1 MPAGLAPAVVAL
13 VPDSVKR
20 TNFIVAIDTPT
31 PRRWTPYPTGLVV
44 DGVTY
49 TPLDVSAS
57 GVVEAL
63 DDSQPVTAS
72 LTIANATGAVSDL
85 AYNNAN
91 RRKPVTIRRVWFDSN
106 WTVAGTELWF
116 SGVTGK
122 PVIRGAFLTITCTRA
137 IGRKGSSPTRTWAEV
152 MTSHTVPDGISV
164 RWSA

>member
-1 MPAGLAPAVVAL
+1 MPAGLTPAVVAL

-20 TNFIVAIDTPT
+20 TNFIVSIDTPT

-49 TPLDVSAS
+49 APLDVSAS
-57 GVVEAL
+57 GVVESL
-63 DDSQPVTAS
+63 EDSGPVTAS
-72 LTIANATGAVSDL
+72 LTIANANGVVSDL
-85 AYNNAN
+85 AYNTVN
-91 RRKPVTIRRVWFDSN
+91 RRKPVTIKRVWFDSSWN
-106 WTVAGTELWF
+106 VAGTDLWF

-122 PVIRGAFLTITCTRA
+122 PVLRGAFLTITCTRA

>member
-31 PRRWTPYPTGLVV
+31 PRRWTPYPTGLLV

-63 DDSQPVTAS
+63 DDSQPVSAS
-72 LTIANATGAVSDL
+72 LTIANANGAASDL

-91 RRKPVTIRRVWFDSN
+91 RRKPVTIRRVWF
-106 WTVAGTELWF
+106 
-116 SGVTGK
+116 
-122 PVIRGAFLTITCTRA
+122 
-137 IGRKGSSPTRTWAEV
+137 
-152 MTSHTVPDGISV
+152 
-164 RWSA
+164 